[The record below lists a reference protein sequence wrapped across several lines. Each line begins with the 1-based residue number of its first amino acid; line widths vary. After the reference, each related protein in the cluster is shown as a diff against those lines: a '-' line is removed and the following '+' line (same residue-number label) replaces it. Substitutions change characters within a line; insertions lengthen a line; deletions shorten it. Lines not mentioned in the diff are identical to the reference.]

1 MARVIRAA
9 PEQEAGRGDPD
20 IRRATIRQLIKSKM
34 VATQEEL
41 RELLAGEGFDVT
53 QATLS
58 RDLAQ
63 IGARRVSLPEGGTAY
78 EVDDV
83 RVAEGPDA
91 LLPYQGMVTAVVD
104 TDALVIIHTLPGA
117 ASAVALGIDRA
128 RLAQVAGTIAGDDC
142 IFIAPAKGVAPGR
155 ISRQLNQLWL
165 KGKTQ

>member
-1 MARVIRAA
+1 MARTANHRTTE
-9 PEQEAGRGDPD
+9 PETNRGDPEV
-20 IRRATIRQLIKSKM
+20 RRATIRQLIRSR
-34 VATQEEL
+34 VVGTQEEL
-41 RELLAGEGFDVT
+41 RELLAREGYDVT

-91 LLPYQGMVTAVVD
+91 LLPYQGMITRVVD
-104 TDALVIIHTLPGA
+104 TDALVIIHTLAGA

-128 RLAQVAGTIAGDDC
+128 RMPEVAGTIAGDDC
-142 IFIAPAKGVAPGR
+142 IFIAPAKGVPPSR
-155 ISRQLNQLWL
+155 ISRQLDQLWR
-165 KGKTQ
+165 TT